1 MEELKMMLFR
11 ARRLGVAA
19 ITGAIAVTLAA
30 GCASSGSSDKA
41 GGSGGHYALSAGV
54 LHAFTGQNSFFGLN
68 AEAACKAAAQQ
79 INAAGGILGHPLA
92 CPVFDTKGD
101 PADAVPV
108 TNRMLVSAPH
118 LTMVLG
124 PDGNDIPSVL
134 PLLEKAKIPEMNTV
148 GDPRYDTQTSSDF
161 WRLTPSDSTQAPA
174 LAYYAYH
181 HGYTKVAEVFTS
193 DLSAQTTTAPFKTAY
208 NRLGGTIVKA
218 LTITPDQSSYQTEV
232 AAVLAAHPQAIVG
245 EMDPQTASTFLTEM
259 RQQHGSIL
267 PVVIT
272 QRATQGDWAPAV
284 APAIGAATLAKDIT
298 AIAPALSA
306 TGPGYTAYAN
316 AMKSTKANP
325 FAAHNSFVAAQF
337 DGILAFALAIDMA
350 KTLNPATWV
359 ADIPKVT
366 AAASG
371 ATVVR
376 TYAQAAAALKA
387 GHRIQFIGASG
398 PMVFNQYNTADRPYA
413 VWNFTPAISTWT
425 MGSVLP
431 KDAGQ

>member
-1 MEELKMMLFR
+1 MLLIIR
-11 ARRLGVAA
+11 RRLMPLAA
-19 ITGAIAVTLAA
+19 TATAASLLAA
-30 GCASSGSSDKA
+30 GCASNTGSGNA
-41 GGSGGHYALSAGV
+41 GGSGGHFVLSAGV

-79 INAAGGILGHPLA
+79 INAAGGILGHQLA

-108 TNRMLVSAPH
+108 TTRMLVSAPH

-134 PLLEKAKIPEMNTV
+134 PLLEKAKTPEMNTV
-148 GDPRYDTQTSSDF
+148 GDPRYDTQTSPYF

-181 HGYTKVAEVFTS
+181 HGFTKVAEIFTS
-193 DLSAQTTTAPFKTAY
+193 DLSAQTTTAPFRTAY
-208 NRLGGTIVKA
+208 TRLGGTIAKA

-267 PVVIT
+267 PVIIT

-306 TGPGYTAYAN
+306 TGPGYASYAN

-337 DGILAFALAIDMA
+337 DGILAFALAIDKA
-350 KTLNPATWV
+350 KNLSPAAWI

-366 AAASG
+366 AATSG
-371 ATVVR
+371 ATIVR
-376 TYAQAAAALKA
+376 TYAQAVAALKA
-387 GHRIQFIGASG
+387 GHTIQFIGASG
-398 PMVFNQYNTADRPYA
+398 PMIFNKYNTADRPYA
-413 VWNFTPAISTWT
+413 VWNYTPAKSTWT
-425 MGSVLP
+425 MGTILP